1 MSDSQTSIFYMPEP
15 SKKHGAIN
23 FPAKYGI
30 IFKNKEVCHLN
41 TMSDHIQGLT
51 PANNKITAK
60 MNSDYEIYAYQL
72 SVNHPAAL
80 IGNNV
85 LMSNTVYQAAL
96 THKYMLQ
103 IHLAESGEVDPE
115 YVKTVSLKHCE
126 FQEITLTYCLEFE
139 SDKQALGFQSKLKR
153 YAGVV
158 LKSPSN
164 PNEKIS
170 KKVGVSASGDTQSWY
185 INKVEGR
192 SGRFYVKDRNQ
203 PNKFASFVSPEVE
216 GDIYAIGKRVL
227 RVEITLGAKYLAE
240 NELCK
245 PSAWRGA
252 KGKAVYRQQFDW
264 LRTLLK
270 VNTDFRVNKPQQ
282 RHVDRLPER
291 DQLVL
296 AWYLKG
302 KPVSRFPKFKS
313 GEWKKSPIKQR
324 IQERLRIDIDIP
336 WKTQCRI
343 AIPGLSELLSLDRLL
358 KPPKEL
364 LEQCHM
370 PATVK
375 RKNRELRKR
384 ADAAL
389 AAAQLKW
396 DEKVR
401 GEGEGKATSKG
412 KSKAKGGAAGADTKA
427 SIPVST
433 LLAVLEGF
441 RKAGVQVHFPSDGTT
456 SDVSNLMG

>member
-1 MSDSQTSIFYMPEP
+1 MSDSQTSIFYMPAP
-15 SKKHGAIN
+15 RKKHGVIN
-23 FPAKYGI
+23 FPAKYGVM
-30 IFKNKEVCHLN
+30 FNNKEICHLK

-51 PANNKITAK
+51 TANNKITAK
-60 MNSDYEIYAYQL
+60 INSDFEVYAYHL
-72 SVNHPAAL
+72 SINHPATL

-85 LMSNTVYQAAL
+85 LMSNSVYQAAL
-96 THKYMLQ
+96 THKYLLQ
-103 IHLAESGEVDPE
+103 IHLAESGGVDPA
-115 YVKTVSLKHCE
+115 YVKSISLKHCE

-139 SDKQALGFQSKLKR
+139 SEKQAVGFQSKLKR

-158 LKSPSN
+158 LKSPRNS
-164 PNEKIS
+164 NEKIS

-185 INKVEGR
+185 INNVEGR
-192 SGRFYVKDRNQ
+192 SGRFYVKDRKQ
-203 PNKFASFVSPEVE
+203 KSSFSSFDAPEVAS
-216 GDIYAIGKRVL
+216 DIYAIGKRVL
-227 RVEITLGAKYLAE
+227 RVEITLGTKYLAK
-240 NELCK
+240 NDLCK

-252 KGKAVYRQQFDW
+252 KGKAVYRQQFEW

-270 VNTDFRVNKPQQ
+270 VDADYRVNKPQQ
-282 RHVDRLPER
+282 RHIDRLPER

-296 AWYLKG
+296 AWHLKG
-302 KPVSRFPKFKS
+302 KPMNRFPEFKS
-313 GEWKKSPIKQR
+313 GEWKKSPIKHR

-343 AIPGLSELLSLDRLL
+343 AIPGLSELLSLDRLV

-364 LEQCHM
+364 LEHSHM

-384 ADAAL
+384 VDAAL
-389 AAAQLKW
+389 AAAQIKW
-396 DEKVR
+396 DAKVR
-401 GEGEGKATSKG
+401 GKGKATSKG
-412 KSKAKGGAAGADTKA
+412 KSKAKGGAACAGTTV

-441 RKAGVQVHFPSDGTT
+441 RKAGVLVHFPSDGTT

>member
-1 MSDSQTSIFYMPEP
+1 MSDSQKSIFYMPAP
-15 SKKHGAIN
+15 RKKHGAIN

-30 IFKNKEVCHLN
+30 IFHNKEVCHLN
-41 TMSDHIQGLT
+41 TMSDHIKGLT
-51 PANNKITAK
+51 KANNKIIAK
-60 MNSDYEIYAYQL
+60 LNGDFQVYAYQL
-72 SVNHPAAL
+72 SVNHPATL

-85 LMSNTVYQAAL
+85 LMSNAVYQAAL
-96 THKYMLQ
+96 AHKYQLQ
-103 IHLAESGEVDPE
+103 INLAESGGVDPA
-115 YVKTVSLKHCE
+115 YVKTISLKHCE

-139 SDKQALGFQSKLKR
+139 SAKQALRLLLNLKR

-158 LKSPSN
+158 LKSPRN
-164 PNEKIS
+164 HGEKIS

-185 INKVEGR
+185 INKVDGR
-192 SGRFYVKDRNQ
+192 SVLFYVKDRNQ
-203 PNKFASFVSPEVE
+203 PNKFSSFESPEVA

-227 RVEITLGAKYLAE
+227 RVEIKLSTKYLAE
-240 NELCK
+240 SGLSK

-252 KGKAVYRQQFDW
+252 KGKAVYHQQFDW

-270 VNTDFRVNKPQQ
+270 VDADYRVNKPQQ
-282 RHVDRLPER
+282 RHIGQLSVCDM
-291 DQLVL
+291 LVL
-296 AWYLKG
+296 DWHLKG
-302 KPVSRFPKFKS
+302 KPMNRFPEFKS

-343 AIPGLSELLSLDRLL
+343 AIPGLSELLSLDRLVE
-358 KPPKEL
+358 PPKEL
-364 LEQCHM
+364 LAHCHM

-384 ADAAL
+384 ADAAI

-396 DEKVR
+396 DAKVR
-401 GEGEGKATSKG
+401 GVGKGSSKG
-412 KSKAKGGAAGADTKA
+412 KSKAMGGAAGADTTA

-441 RKAGVQVHFPSDGTT
+441 RKAGVLVHFPSDGTT

>member
-1 MSDSQTSIFYMPEP
+1 MPAP
-15 SKKHGAIN
+15 RKKHGAVN

-30 IFKNKEVCHLN
+30 IFHNKEVCHLN
-41 TMSDHIQGLT
+41 TMSDHINGLT
-51 PANNKITAK
+51 KANNKIIAK
-60 MNSDYEIYAYQL
+60 LNSDYQICAYHL
-72 SVNHPAAL
+72 SINHPATL

-85 LMSNTVYQAAL
+85 LMSNSVYQAAL
-96 THKYMLQ
+96 THKYLLQ
-103 IHLAESGEVDPE
+103 IHLAESGGVDPA

-139 SDKQALGFQSKLKR
+139 SDKQAVGFQSKLKR
-153 YAGVV
+153 YAGIV
-158 LKSPSN
+158 LKSPRN

-192 SGRFYVKDRNQ
+192 SVLFYVKDRNQ
-203 PNKFASFVSPEVE
+203 KNKFASFVSPEV
-216 GDIYAIGKRVL
+216 GCDIYAIGKRVL
-227 RVEITLGAKYLAE
+227 RVELTLGAKYLAKHD
-240 NELCK
+240 LCK

-252 KGKAVYRQQFDW
+252 KGKAVYRQQFEW

-270 VNTDFRVNKPQQ
+270 VDADYRVNKPQQ
-282 RHVDRLPER
+282 RHIDRLPER

-296 AWYLKG
+296 AWHLKG
-302 KPVSRFPKFKS
+302 KSVSRFPKFKS

-343 AIPGLSELLSLDRLL
+343 AIPGLSELLSLDRLVM
-358 KPPKEL
+358 PPEEL
-364 LEQCHM
+364 LEHSHM

-375 RKNRELRKR
+375 SKNRVLRDR
-384 ADAAL
+384 VDAAI
-389 AAAQLKW
+389 AAAQIKW
-396 DEKVR
+396 DAKVS
-401 GEGEGKATSKG
+401 GKGKATSKG
-412 KSKAKGGAAGADTKA
+412 KSKANSSVAGNGTTA